1 MMKHSLT
8 IKSILCLLLA
18 TVMVLSMAACGGN
31 PGPDPASGGQVSGGG
46 DISGD
51 SSDPSGGDSASD
63 GEDRRTPKE
72 IFDDMAK
79 KTVTYYELNDDTVGW
94 LYVPGTTI
102 DESVVQGDDNNV
114 YLRRNNLGRNAFDGC
129 YFADYR
135 TKLGKRGTLSKN
147 VVVYG
152 HSMDDWS
159 TARNT
164 PMSILPCPRRII

>member
-114 YLRRNNLGRNAFDGC
+114 YLQPGAQRL
-129 YFADYR
+129 
-135 TKLGKRGTLSKN
+135 
-147 VVVYG
+147 
-152 HSMDDWS
+152 
-159 TARNT
+159 
-164 PMSILPCPRRII
+164 